1 MKGENKMIKQKELNM
16 IQRGFV
22 PILENSSCDPR
33 ILETLSIIHNYDPEL
48 LVHCINTEKY
58 VRKTLDYLGKTDEE
72 LCMAALIHDIGKI
85 YVSYDILH
93 KPGKLNG
100 IEKTAIDMHSYYGYL
115 YIKEKGF
122 SKNMC
127 GYVLYHHGEKR
138 EWITLVPVENPKLCF
153 NTDIL
158 RACDIYDAMTSDRPY
173 HKGTSKNVALDILKK
188 EGVCDEVIT
197 CFRETL

>member
-1 MKGENKMIKQKELNM
+1 MIKQKELNM

-33 ILETLSIIHNYDPEL
+33 ILETLSIIHNYDSEL
-48 LVHCINTEKY
+48 LIHCINTEKY
-58 VRKTLDYLGKTDEE
+58 VRKTLDHLGKTDEE
-72 LCMAALIHDIGKI
+72 LCMVALIHDIGKI
-85 YVSYDILH
+85 YVSYDVLH

-127 GYVLYHHGEKR
+127 EYVLYHHGVKD
-138 EWITLVPVENPKLCF
+138 EWKDRVPQESKKASQNIGV
-153 NTDIL
+153 L
-158 RACDIYDAMTSDRPY
+158 RAGDIFDAMTSNRPY
-173 HKGTSKNVALDILKK
+173 RKAMKKDDAIEILK
-188 EGVCDEVIT
+188 EEHIEPRIIT
-197 CFRETL
+197 CVRKTI

>member
-33 ILETLSIIHNYDPEL
+33 ILETLSIIHNYDSEL
-48 LVHCINTEKY
+48 LIHCINTEKY
-58 VRKTLDYLGKTDEE
+58 VRKTLDHLGKTDEE

-85 YVSYDILH
+85 YVSYDVLH

-115 YIKEKGF
+115 YLKDRGF
-122 SKNMC
+122 SLQVC
-127 GYVLYHHGEKR
+127 EYVLYHHGVKD
-138 EWITLVPVENPKLCF
+138 EWKDRVPQESKKASQNIGV
-153 NTDIL
+153 L
-158 RACDIYDAMTSDRPY
+158 RAGDIFDALTSNRPY
-173 HKGTSKNVALDILKK
+173 RKAMKKDDAIEILK
-188 EGVCDEVIT
+188 EEHMSQ
-197 CFRETL
+197 ESLHA

>member
-33 ILETLSIIHNYDPEL
+33 ILETLSIIHNYDSEL
-48 LVHCINTEKY
+48 LIHCINTEKS
-58 VRKTLDYLGKTDEE
+58 VRKTLDHLGKTDEE

-85 YVSYDILH
+85 YVSYDVLH

-115 YIKEKGF
+115 YLKDRGF
-122 SKNMC
+122 SLQVC
-127 GYVLYHHGEKR
+127 EYVLYHHGVKD
-138 EWITLVPVENPKLCF
+138 EWKDRVPQESKKASQNIGV
-153 NTDIL
+153 L
-158 RACDIYDAMTSDRPY
+158 RAGDIFDALTSNRPY
-173 HKGTSKNVALDILKK
+173 RKAMKKDDAIEILK
-188 EGVCDEVIT
+188 EEHIEPRIIT
-197 CFRETL
+197 CVRKTI

>member
-33 ILETLSIIHNYDPEL
+33 ILETLSIIHNYDSEL
-48 LVHCINTEKY
+48 LIHCINTEKY
-58 VRKTLDYLGKTDEE
+58 VRKTLDHLGKTDEE

-85 YVSYDILH
+85 YVSYDVLH

-115 YIKEKGF
+115 YLKDRGF
-122 SKNMC
+122 SLQVC
-127 GYVLYHHGEKR
+127 EYVLYHHGVKD
-138 EWITLVPVENPKLCF
+138 EWKDRVPQESKKASQNIGV
-153 NTDIL
+153 L
-158 RACDIYDAMTSDRPY
+158 RAGDIFDALTSNRPY
-173 HKGTSKNVALDILKK
+173 RKAMKKDDAIEILK
-188 EGVCDEVIT
+188 EEHIEPRIIT
-197 CFRETL
+197 CVRKTI

>member
-33 ILETLSIIHNYDPEL
+33 ILETLSIIHNYDSEL
-48 LVHCINTEKY
+48 LIHCINTEKY
-58 VRKTLDYLGKTDEE
+58 VRKTLDHLGKTNEE

-85 YVSYDILH
+85 YVSYDVLH

-115 YIKEKGF
+115 YLKDRGF
-122 SKNMC
+122 SLQVC
-127 GYVLYHHGEKR
+127 EYVLYHHGVKD
-138 EWITLVPVENPKLCF
+138 EWKDRVPQESKKASQNIGV
-153 NTDIL
+153 L
-158 RACDIYDAMTSDRPY
+158 RAGDIFDALTSNRPY
-173 HKGTSKNVALDILKK
+173 RKAMKKDDAIEILKK
-188 EGVCDEVIT
+188 EHIEPRIIT
-197 CFRETL
+197 CVRKTI

>member
-33 ILETLSIIHNYDPEL
+33 ILETLSIIHNYDSEL
-48 LVHCINTEKY
+48 LIHCINTEKY
-58 VRKTLDYLGKTDEE
+58 VRKTLDHLGKTNEE

-85 YVSYDILH
+85 YVSYDVLH

-115 YIKEKGF
+115 YLKDRGF
-122 SKNMC
+122 SLQVC
-127 GYVLYHHGEKR
+127 EYVLYHHGVKD
-138 EWITLVPVENPKLCF
+138 EWKDRVPQESKKASQNIGV
-153 NTDIL
+153 L
-158 RACDIYDAMTSDRPY
+158 RAGDIFDALTSNRPY
-173 HKGTSKNVALDILKK
+173 RKAMKKDDAIEILK
-188 EGVCDEVIT
+188 EEHIEPRIIT
-197 CFRETL
+197 CVRKTI